1 MEYSLEPGC
10 RRMVDEIYRKRNV
23 NYLSGAEALKLRD
36 SLEKTNKESKQKTNQ
51 IAEEYK

>member
-23 NYLSGAEALKLRD
+23 NYLSGAEAFKLSD
-36 SLEKTNKESKQKTNQ
+36 SLEKTNKESKQKTHQ
-51 IAEEYK
+51 ISE